1 MTTVYWREAYL
12 GAGWPLFASL
22 ELIGSV
28 FATVSRVEVPAP
40 GWCATIRHRGWERRL
55 QATFTNIVHA
65 QQAVERWAAA
75 HDRAIRDAMTY
86 AARHKAD
93 TAHSAT
99 SPRSTGGLVARQVG
113 AWRAGIKRPIGSDQT
128 ERLA

>member
-22 ELIGSV
+22 EPVGSV

-55 QATFTNIVHA
+55 QATFTNIVRA
-65 QQAVERWAAA
+65 QHAVEHWAAA
-75 HDRAIRDAMTY
+75 HDRAIRHAMT
-86 AARHKAD
+86 
-93 TAHSAT
+93 
-99 SPRSTGGLVARQVG
+99 
-113 AWRAGIKRPIGSDQT
+113 
-128 ERLA
+128 